1 MLIDPTEARMSGVQQ
16 VTVGL
21 LRDDEV
27 EALRQLAEAIWKI
40 SYQTLISPAQIDY
53 MLSQRYQPALLR
65 QLLARGDRIF
75 AARAGGELVGFAH
88 AFRADAAQCKLDKLY
103 VRHDLQ
109 RHGIGS
115 LLLEAVEDYAR
126 RQDCKHLTL
135 RVNKHN
141 HQALAAYQ
149 KYGFIRAADV
159 IEDIGG
165 GFVMDDFVLI
175 KPL

>member
-1 MLIDPTEARMSGVQQ
+1 MSRADH

-27 EALRQLAEAIWKI
+27 EALQLLAEAIWRINYKA
-40 SYQTLISPAQIDY
+40 LISPEQIEY
-53 MLSQRYQPALLR
+53 MLSQRYQPELLR
-65 QLLARGDRIF
+65 QLLARGDRLF

-88 AFRADAAQCKLDKLY
+88 VFRADDSHCKLDKLY

-109 RHGIGS
+109 RHGIGAQ
-115 LLLEAVEDYAR
+115 LLGAVEDYAR
-126 RQDCKHLTL
+126 GQSCEHLSL

-141 HQALAAYQ
+141 QQALAAYQ
-149 KYGFIRAADV
+149 KYGFSHASDV

-165 GFVMDDFVLI
+165 GFVMDDYVLT
-175 KPL
+175 KTL